1 MRLFLA
7 VFPPPAAQSLAHD
20 AAAALKRAAAAEG
33 MGEKTV
39 SWVRLENLHYTLRFI
54 GEVGEDGARRIAG
67 AAEEAAASRPHFD
80 VTLGGLGAFP
90 RARDARVLWVGLAA
104 GADPFRDLA
113 RGLEKALEKR
123 GFDREK
129 RGFSPHLTLGRLH
142 EPGLDWTNA
151 LAGMN
156 SLENNPASG
165 FTVRSISVVV
175 SHLSPKGSHY
185 DIRAEAALA
194 AAHP

>member
-7 VFPPPAAQSLAHD
+7 VFPPPETQSLAHD

-54 GEVGEDGARRIAG
+54 GEVGEDGADRITL
-67 AAEEAAASRPHFD
+67 AANEAASSVAAFG

-90 RARDARVLWVGLAA
+90 RPRDARVLWVGLAR

-113 RGLEKALEKR
+113 RGL
-123 GFDREK
+123 
-129 RGFSPHLTLGRLH
+129 
-142 EPGLDWTNA
+142 DWTHS
-151 LAGMN
+151 LARLN
-156 SLENNPASG
+156 SLENDSAAS
-165 FTVRSISVVV
+165 FTVSRISVVV